1 MQEKLF
7 NRKKRLKY
15 NIIFRLVTLVSIAV
29 MVIFCMYLRKL
40 GTIPNKYLIMIY
52 VGLGILYLIL
62 IFLIVPRKFKINIK
76 ITVGIIL
83 IILDFVFVFSIRKIE
98 RKITI
103 DNLEIEENQKIENN
117 T

>member
-40 GTIPNKYLIMIY
+40 CTISNKYLIMIY
-52 VGLGILYLIL
+52 IGLSILYLIFTLL
-62 IFLIVPRKFKINIK
+62 IIPRKHKINLK
-76 ITVGIIL
+76 IIIGIIL
-83 IILDFVFVFSIRKIE
+83 IILDFIFVFSIRKIE
-98 RKITI
+98 RKINVDNI
-103 DNLEIEENQKIENN
+103 DENVLENKDSNS
-117 T
+117 